1 MQGIFKPKV
10 MELPLSVRTA
20 HRGPYDD
27 REGSA
32 GQFLYAYRGTDPG
45 HRDNAGLREL
55 MRRRI
60 PLVYFFGVLKGR
72 YLPAWPV
79 FVVDDNP
86 ASLHFMLELEDNSIL
101 NMEGDLGTI
110 GVSEYPDAGVRRYV
124 TREFKARLHQ
134 QSFRE
139 RVLTAYREQCA
150 LCRLRHRELLDAAHI
165 VPDSEP
171 EGVPEVRNGLA
182 LCKLHHAAFDRMF
195 IGIRPDLVVQVRR
208 DILDEE
214 DGPMLL
220 HGLKELHNR
229 RVWVPRSSGS
239 GLRPNCSNTG
249 MQSSKVQRLFYSLAA
264 GGLTLLRTDTAESKT
279 DGSHD
284 QDERHIQSTG
294 GITVMGRKVLFA
306 ESESVCSTL

>member
-1 MQGIFKPKV
+1 MWNDARVPLVSMQGIFKPKL
-10 MELPLSVRTA
+10 MGLPLSVRTA

-27 REGSA
+27 RQGSA
-32 GQFLYAYRGTDPG
+32 GQFLYAYRGTDSN
-45 HRDNAGLREL
+45 HRDNVGLREL

-60 PLVYFFGVLKGR
+60 PLVYFFGVLEGR
-72 YLPAWPV
+72 YLPAWPA
-79 FVVDDNP
+79 FVVHDNP
-86 ASLHFMLELEDNSIL
+86 ASLQFTLQLEDHSIL
-101 NMEGDLGTI
+101 RMDEDTKEI

-139 RVLTAYREQCA
+139 RVLHAYRDQCA
-150 LCRLRHRELLDAAHI
+150 RCRLRHRELLDAAHI

-195 IGIRPDLVVQVRR
+195 IGVRSDLVVEVRQ

-220 HGLKELHNR
+220 HGLKELHQR
-229 RVWVPRSSGS
+229 SIWVPRHIE
-239 GLRPNCSNTG
+239 LRP
-249 MQSSKVQRLFYSLAA
+249 SSELLERRYESFRDTVSRL
-264 GGLTLLRTDTAESKT
+264 
-279 DGSHD
+279 
-284 QDERHIQSTG
+284 
-294 GITVMGRKVLFA
+294 
-306 ESESVCSTL
+306 

>member
-1 MQGIFKPKV
+1 MADTAIRIAAFQWLEKQVARHGEVLPWTLLQKGFLRDETRVPLVSMPGIFKPKL
-10 MELPLSVRTA
+10 MDLPLSVRTA
-20 HRGPYDD
+20 HRGPYND

-32 GQFLYAYRGTDPG
+32 GQFLYAYRGTDPN
-45 HRDNAGLREL
+45 HPDNAGLREL

-79 FVVDDNP
+79 FVVDDSP
-86 ASLHFMLELEDNSIL
+86 ASLHFTLQLEDHSIL
-101 NMEGDLGTI
+101 RVDEESKEI
-110 GVSEYPDAGVRRYV
+110 GVSEYPEAGVRRYV

-139 RVLTAYREQCA
+139 RVLHAYREQCA

-171 EGVPEVRNGLA
+171 EGVPDVRNGLA

-195 IGIRPDLVVQVRR
+195 IGIRPDLVVEVRR

-229 RVWVPRSSGS
+229 RIWVPRPSSS
-239 GLRPNCSNTG
+239 RP
-249 MQSSKVQRLFYSLAA
+249 SSE
-264 GGLTLLRTDTAESKT
+264 LLEHRYAKFRSTAS
-279 DGSHD
+279 
-284 QDERHIQSTG
+284 
-294 GITVMGRKVLFA
+294 FP
-306 ESESVCSTL
+306 

>member
-1 MQGIFKPKV
+1 MRGDSRVPLVSMPGIFKPKL

-20 HRGPYDD
+20 HEGPYND
-27 REGSA
+27 REGST
-32 GQFLYAYRGTDPG
+32 GQFLYAYRGTDPN
-45 HRDNAGLREL
+45 HPDNAGLRAL

-79 FVVDDNP
+79 FVIDDNP
-86 ASLHFMLELEDNSIL
+86 ASLHFTLQLEDHSIL
-101 NMEGDLGTI
+101 RVDERTNEI
-110 GVSEYPDAGVRRYV
+110 GVLEYPEAGIRRYV

-139 RVLTAYREQCA
+139 RVLHAYREQCA

-195 IGIRPDLVVQVRR
+195 IGVRPDLVVEVRQ

-214 DGPMLL
+214 DGPVLL

-229 RVWVPRSSGS
+229 RIWVPRHNSS
-239 GLRPNCSNTG
+239 RPS
-249 MQSSKVQRLFYSLAA
+249 AE
-264 GGLTLLRTDTAESKT
+264 LL
-279 DGSHD
+279 
-284 QDERHIQSTG
+284 ERRYARFRST
-294 GITVMGRKVLFA
+294 TSFA
-306 ESESVCSTL
+306 

>member
-1 MQGIFKPKV
+1 MALTMTDAAIRIAAFQWLEEQVSRHGEVLPWALLLKGFMWHEKRVPLLSIQGIFKPKL
-10 MELPLSVRTA
+10 MGLPLSVRTA

-32 GQFLYAYRGTDPG
+32 GQFLYAYRGTDPN
-45 HRDNAGLREL
+45 HPDNVGLREL
-55 MRRRI
+55 MRRRT

-79 FVVDDNP
+79 FVIDDNP
-86 ASLHFMLELEDNSIL
+86 TSLHFTLQLEDHSIL
-101 NMEGDLGTI
+101 RVDERTNEI
-110 GVSEYPDAGVRRYV
+110 GVSEYPEAGVRRYV

-139 RVLTAYREQCA
+139 RVLHAYREQCA

-195 IGIRPDLVVQVRR
+195 IGIRPDLVVEVRQ

-229 RVWVPRSSGS
+229 RVWVPRHNRS
-239 GLRPNCSNTG
+239 RPSAELLEHRYTEFRNTA
-249 MQSSKVQRLFYSLAA
+249 SFL
-264 GGLTLLRTDTAESKT
+264 
-279 DGSHD
+279 
-284 QDERHIQSTG
+284 
-294 GITVMGRKVLFA
+294 
-306 ESESVCSTL
+306 

>member
-1 MQGIFKPKV
+1 MTDTAIRIAAFQWLEEQVSRHGEVLPWSLFLKGFMWHEKRVPLLSMQGIFKPKV

-32 GQFLYAYRGTDPG
+32 GQFLYAYRGSDPD

-60 PLVYFFGVLKGR
+60 PLVYFFGVLEGR

-79 FVVDDNP
+79 FVAEDNP
-86 ASLHFMLELEDNSIL
+86 ASLHFILELEDHSIL

-139 RVLTAYREQCA
+139 RVLIAYREQCA

-195 IGIRPDLVVQVRR
+195 IGIRPDLVVEVRR

-229 RVWVPRSSGS
+229 RVWVPRHNRS
-239 GLRPNCSNTG
+239 RPSTE
-249 MQSSKVQRLFYSLAA
+249 
-264 GGLTLLRTDTAESKT
+264 LLEHRYAKFRSTAS
-279 DGSHD
+279 
-284 QDERHIQSTG
+284 
-294 GITVMGRKVLFA
+294 FP
-306 ESESVCSTL
+306 